1 MSTFMTRFAGVGEGI
16 SAFLNCNP
24 SLPHQINMQA
34 TLDQSLLTRLQGLAA
49 TTDPSPSQQ
58 AVAQEQLLRLFR
70 PGSAQT
76 IATSPDNTLTATL
89 SDASINDP
97 APTAARRSPAPT
109 YCGETCSTA
118 SAPMGTSG
126 ETRASASDYDV
137 EAWLAH
143 LNSESPIDRVGRL
156 EVLND
161 VSGRELRVYRKSP
174 ARRARHS
181 SDESDTED
189 VE

>member
-1 MSTFMTRFAGVGEGI
+1 
-16 SAFLNCNP
+16 
-24 SLPHQINMQA
+24 MQA
-34 TLDQSLLTRLQGLAA
+34 MPDHSLLTRLQGLTA
-49 TTDPSPSQQ
+49 TTDPFPSQQ

-76 IATSPDNTLTATL
+76 TATPPNSIPTAAL

-97 APTAARRSPAPT
+97 APTAARRSPALT

-118 SAPMGTSG
+118 SAPPGTSG

-143 LNSESPIDRVGRL
+143 LNSDPPIDRVGRL

-174 ARRARHS
+174 CARRARHS
-181 SDESDTED
+181 SNESDAED
-189 VE
+189 LE